1 MRIEMT
7 PTGKL
12 VVLLLLALLLL
23 GIGIVQGPDARRYLK
38 MESM

>member
-1 MRIEMT
+1 MKVELT

-12 VVLLLLALLLL
+12 VALLALVLVAV
-23 GIGIVQGPDARRYLK
+23 GIAVIQGPDARRYLK